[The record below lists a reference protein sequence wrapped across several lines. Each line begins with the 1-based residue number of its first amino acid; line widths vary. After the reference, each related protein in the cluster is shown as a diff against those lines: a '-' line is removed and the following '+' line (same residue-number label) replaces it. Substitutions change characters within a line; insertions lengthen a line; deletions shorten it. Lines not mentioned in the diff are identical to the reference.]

1 MAIIVHADGRED
13 WIEEQFR
20 VVTWTVSP
28 LDGRIDNRRVAE
40 VESFSD
46 WTAIDVAVD
55 QHGVCHPDEVRS
67 PSREWRVIN
76 VADEQARRKARLLA
90 EALREEAIEA
100 EERQEIEDERRH
112 NASLRQPS

>member
-1 MAIIVHADGRED
+1 MEKGIQDMAIIVHADGRED

-40 VESFSD
+40 VEAFSD

-76 VADEQARRKARLLA
+76 VADEQAELA
-90 EALREEAIEA
+90 QEA
-100 EERQEIEDERRH
+100 EQLALMEQEADFNFMFPRGV
-112 NASLRQPS
+112 